1 MSGKA
6 TRSKAGAAASGAP
19 RVRIKSIRSVPL
31 FGESPKGG
39 WSAEIKPEDSIH
51 ALIAVHTDAGVT
63 GFGSV
68 FTDARLVA
76 AALKVLEPLYAG
88 EDALQPER
96 VTEKLHQNTFW
107 MGRGGSLTHTIS
119 GIDIALWDILGK
131 VAGLSV
137 SRLLGGRHRERVQ
150 PYCSL
155 LMEEPKRMKDVV
167 AEYRAKGFTAF
178 KIGWGPFGRA
188 LDHKLDEAIVS
199 AAREA
204 AGPKSKLFVDAGAS
218 DAYWPHGLKWAIRT
232 AHMLKDFEIGW
243 FEEALRPDAID
254 DFCELRRQSPVPI
267 AGGEVLTRRQAFIPW
282 LTRGAFDIVQ
292 PDVTKVG
299 GISEQRR
306 IAWMAYDFGVKYIG
320 HGWNTALGV
329 AADLQMATAF
339 PETDLVEFIGGSP
352 YVDGITVEP
361 FVLDKEGY
369 LKIPD
374 RPGLGVEI
382 DRRKLARYTEDPKI
396 LFG

>member
-1 MSGKA
+1 M
-6 TRSKAGAAASGAP
+6 
-19 RVRIKSIRSVPL
+19 
-31 FGESPKGG
+31 
-39 WSAEIKPEDSIH
+39 
-51 ALIAVHTDAGVT
+51 
-63 GFGSV
+63 
-68 FTDARLVA
+68 
-76 AALKVLEPLYAG
+76 LEPLYAG

-188 LDHKLDEAIVS
+188 LDHKLDEAIVK

-352 YVDGITVEP
+352 YVDGITVDP

-382 DRRKLARYTEDPKI
+382 DRKKLARYTEDPKI